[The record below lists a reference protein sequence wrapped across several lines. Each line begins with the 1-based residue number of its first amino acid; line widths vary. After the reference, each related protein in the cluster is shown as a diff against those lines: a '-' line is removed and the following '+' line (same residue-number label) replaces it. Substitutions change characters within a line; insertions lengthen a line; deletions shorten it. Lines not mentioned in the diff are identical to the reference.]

1 MSRNICF
8 SFECPH
14 QTEALLGKQIFMR
27 RPATLWHSQIRCAAF
42 QIALMTFD
50 SLNWEHSTKHMQ
62 AAVQSSGST
71 AWILW
76 DTHWL
81 RSRSATILIGSAAP
95 LIQRSSIFQLN
106 PRQSMR
112 SLTNSNKWRRWWA
125 ILLVLTARHNKS
137 LDASGGSVFRNV
149 LGAAQGALI
158 RAAASTQPLCASVF
172 I

>member
-62 AAVQSSGST
+62 AAVAKFRFYCVDSVGHSLAEITLRHDPYRLGGAIDSAVFNIPVESS
-71 AWILW
+71 
-76 DTHWL
+76 
-81 RSRSATILIGSAAP
+81 
-95 LIQRSSIFQLN
+95 
-106 PRQSMR
+106 
-112 SLTNSNKWRRWWA
+112 A
-125 ILLVLTARHNKS
+125 I
-137 LDASGGSVFRNV
+137 DAFV
-149 LGAAQGALI
+149 
-158 RAAASTQPLCASVF
+158 
-172 I
+172 